1 MRPRTACKQ
10 VGFPHPPVLQNATP
24 QLTSL
29 GDGRVR
35 DKLRKTVTPSREAAF
50 LILLRVERE
59 SAYAVELLHS
69 SLLERLSAADR
80 NLAHSIVMGV
90 LRWQSLLD
98 SVFLPLITVPVQ
110 KLDLEVLIALRM
122 GVYQLAFLDRIPVHA
137 IVNDAVEL
145 VKKHKKRSAAG
156 LVNALMRK
164 LASGREHLITRG
176 KGLAH
181 DYAHPRW
188 LVEKWVVQFGKEK
201 TEAICRYNQQIPAVT
216 LRLNAKAQENDLR
229 AEGIQLAPGV
239 LMKNA
244 RIVTAGDVTETRL
257 FRSGRV
263 AIQDEGS
270 QLVAALVGEGKRILD
285 CCAAPGGKTAA
296 IATALPDAQIF
307 ATEIHPHRARVLRQM
322 APQANVQVLA
332 ADARQLPFG
341 ADFDRVLADVPC
353 SGTGTLARNPEIKWR
368 LKPEDISDLQQ
379 RQIAIL
385 SSALKHVATGG
396 RLVYSTCS
404 LEAEENEE
412 VLKAALREN
421 AEFEVLPMEQELAK
435 LKNSGVL
442 VWPDIENLVSGS
454 FLRTIPGVHP
464 CEGFFGA
471 ILEKK

>member
-1 MRPRTACKQ
+1 MSPA
-10 VGFPHPPVLQNATP
+10 
-24 QLTSL
+24 
-29 GDGRVR
+29 
-35 DKLRKTVTPSREAAF
+35 REAAF
-50 LILLRVERE
+50 AILLRVERE

-69 SLLERLSAADR
+69 PLLERLSAADR

-98 SVFLPLITVPVQ
+98 AAFLLLVAVPVK
-110 KLDLEVLIALRM
+110 KLDPEVLIALRM
-122 GVYQLAFLDRIPVHA
+122 GIYQLAFLDRIPGHA

-188 LVEKWVVQFGKEK
+188 LVEKWVVQFGQEK
-201 TEAICRYNQQIPAVT
+201 TRAICRYDQQIPSTT
-216 LRLNAKAQENDLR
+216 LRLSEEAQENNLR
-229 AEGIQLAPGV
+229 AEGIQLARGA
-239 LMKNA
+239 LMKNS
-244 RIVTAGDVTETRL
+244 RVVTAGDVTESKS

-296 IATALPDAQIF
+296 LATALPDAQIY
-307 ATEIHPHRARVLRQM
+307 ATEIHPHRARLLRQM
-322 APQANVQVLA
+322 TPHANVQVFT

-368 LKPEDISDLQQ
+368 LKPEDIPDLQQ

-385 SSALKHVATGG
+385 TSALKHVAPGG

-404 LEAEENEE
+404 LENEE
-412 VLKAALREN
+412 DEEVVKAALREHP
-421 AEFEVLPMEQELAK
+421 EFEVLSMQQELAK
-435 LKNSGVL
+435 LKNSGLL
-442 VWPDIENLVSGS
+442 VWPEIETLVSGS

-464 CEGFFGA
+464 CDGFFGA
-471 ILEKK
+471 ILQRTTKDTKERS